1 MTRTRSN
8 KNNVKKKVKTEPD
21 TEPNKSSRKIP
32 LIIGSLVVVFALI
45 AAFVVINA
53 TTKKISQGEISEL
66 EKVMSADAGQVFI
79 TPASSDWW
87 AFIADASYDSKNL
100 ATMDPIAENEGILKL
115 GYARSV
121 NTDEAT
127 KNGGALRITYLQA
140 DTQENAQG
148 LAEWFEAQRIETSE
162 YNVRIKDN
170 IVAIGP
176 DWAFEDRIYFDDTP
190 LGNDENY
197 LTKTAKA
204 YRNANVGFAYMNTG
218 KYFES
223 LLATKM
229 DGSATTALN
238 EYLRYAFGMKDKE
251 NLWVGNAGAYN
262 ALWKGNFV
270 QGGVDET
277 LLDPAKANDILQGR
291 QQVVDDT
298 GEEVVI
304 DPRESAI
311 ISEVFVST
319 KNSTET
325 EKINFNTFFEPYN
338 DVFSKEGFSENDATM
353 RGAINLPQWNSSLS
367 DIGQRPENL
376 STALFAVKGSEMTF
390 TFLRTE

>member
-1 MTRTRSN
+1 MTRTLSN
-8 KNNVKKKVKTEPD
+8 KNNTKAEPITEPK
-21 TEPNKSSRKIP
+21 KSSRKIP
-32 LIIGSLVVVFALI
+32 LIIGSLVVVLALV

-79 TPASSDWW
+79 TPAESDWW
-87 AFIADASYDSKNL
+87 AFIADASYDSRSM
-100 ATMDPIAENEGILKL
+100 ATMDPVAENEGIIKL

-127 KNGGALRITYLQA
+127 KNGGGLRITYLQTETPE
-140 DTQENAQG
+140 DAQK
-148 LAEWFEAQRIETSE
+148 LAEWFETKRTETSE
-162 YNVRIKDN
+162 YNVRIKDS

-176 DWAFEDRIYFDDTP
+176 DWAFEDRIYFDETP
-190 LGNDENY
+190 LGSDETY

-204 YRNANVGFAYMNTG
+204 YRNSNVGFAYMNTG

-223 LLATKM
+223 LLTTKM
-229 DGSATTALN
+229 DADAKTALN
-238 EYLRYAFGMKDKE
+238 EYLRYAFGMKDKDS
-251 NLWVGNAGAYN
+251 LWVGNAAAYN

-270 QGGVDET
+270 QGGVDEN
-277 LLDPAKANDILQGR
+277 LLDPTKANDILQGR

-298 GEEVVI
+298 GEEVVL

-319 KNSTET
+319 KKSTET
-325 EKINFNTFFEPYN
+325 EKINFNNFFEPYN
-338 DVFSKEGFSENDATM
+338 DVFSKEGFSDNDATM

-376 STALFAVKGSEMTF
+376 STALFAVKGNEMTF
-390 TFLRTE
+390 TFLRAE